1 MEPHDPPVDGGPP
14 TDPESWSD
22 EQWLAWLR
30 ATDTD
35 DAGDL
40 DAARPTLT
48 ERAANSAV
56 GVVLG
61 QAMLGLAKA
70 IYGRSDEDLV
80 IIADGE
86 GPSLDDEPFTVHL
99 DFEHP
104 ERSSITFVDRHD
116 EPGSDPA

>member
-1 MEPHDPPVDGGPP
+1 MEPDESSPRVPPS
-14 TDPESWSD
+14 DPEAWTD
-22 EQWLAWLR
+22 EEWLAWLKS
-30 ATDTD
+30 TD
-35 DAGDL
+35 DDPPESTDPPSLAS
-40 DAARPTLT
+40 
-48 ERAANSAV
+48 RAAHSAV
-56 GVVLG
+56 GVALG

-80 IIADGE
+80 IVADGE

-116 EPGSDPA
+116 EPGSDSA